1 VAVFYVYTS
10 APASHR
16 VLAAED
22 YDRRFDREFG
32 RIEALRY
39 PVIWG
44 D

>member
-1 VAVFYVYTS
+1 VAVFYLYTR